1 MGGTRTPGRPAAKR
15 QRTAAGAV
23 ATAAPCI
30 TPEAQRF
37 IAELARRQ
45 DRAWFAT
52 RKGEL
57 AALLHEPVAQILRET
72 GARLIGVFPGVE
84 DAAPKVFRIYRDVRF
99 SKDKS
104 PFKDHVGGTLGTGA
118 FGVYFHVE
126 GKDVFGAVGAY
137 DMDPAQLKRYRAAVA
152 GTALGPSLLAET
164 GKLLRQG
171 FELMSIDTLARAPAG
186 VDPAHPCIG
195 LLRHKGY
202 ALVLPR
208 PSNKALVDGTLP
220 ELLAAQLKK
229 AKAALALVDRA
240 MAARG

>member
-1 MGGTRTPGRPAAKR
+1 MSRTRTPRRPAATR
-15 QRTAAGAV
+15 PRAPAA
-23 ATAAPCI
+23 AAPAAPRV

-45 DRAWFAT
+45 DRAWFST
-52 RKGEL
+52 RKDQL
-57 AALLHEPVAQILRET
+57 AALLHGPVEQILRET
-72 GARLIGVFPGVE
+72 GARLIGAFPGVE
-84 DAAPKVFRIYRDVRF
+84 DAVPKVFRIYRDVRF

-152 GTALGPSLLAET
+152 SSSLGPSLLAET

-186 VDPAHPCIG
+186 VDAAHPCIE
-195 LLRHKGY
+195 LLKHKGY

-208 PSNKALVDGTLP
+208 PSKKALVDGSLP
-220 ELLAAQLKK
+220 DLLAAQLKK
-229 AKAALALVDRA
+229 ARPALTLVDRA